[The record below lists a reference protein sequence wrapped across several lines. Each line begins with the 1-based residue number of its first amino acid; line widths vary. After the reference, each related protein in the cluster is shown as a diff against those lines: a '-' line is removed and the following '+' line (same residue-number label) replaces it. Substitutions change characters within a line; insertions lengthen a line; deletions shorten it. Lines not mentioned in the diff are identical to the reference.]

1 MQREQLI
8 TKIINELRAQ
18 NKTIAFAESCTGGL
32 LASEFT
38 RIAGVSD
45 VLKGSMVTYSNA
57 IKHKWLGVDDAVL
70 KKFGAVSHQ
79 CVEQMLRGI
88 KKEATS
94 DIAIAISGIAGPG
107 GGSAEK
113 PVGTVYIGVL
123 LDDTLDI
130 NHCLFKGTRRDIQ
143 ESSVDFA
150 LVMLKKEL
158 NISPI

>member
-8 TKIINELRAQ
+8 IKIIDELRAQ
-18 NKTIAFAESCTGGL
+18 NKTVSFAESCTGGL

-45 VLKGSMVTYSNA
+45 ILKGSMVTYSNA

-70 KKFGAVSHQ
+70 ERFGAVSHQ
-79 CVEQMLRGI
+79 CVEQMLKGI
-88 KKEATS
+88 QKEAAS

-113 PVGTVYIGVL
+113 PVGTVYIGIL

-130 NHCLFKGTRRDIQ
+130 NHCLFKGIRRDIQ
-143 ESSVDFA
+143 EGSVDFA
-150 LVMLKKEL
+150 LELLKKEL
-158 NISPI
+158 NISLI